1 MWISE
6 LSARSGVPIPTVKFY
21 LREGLLHPGEATA
34 ATRTRYDQTHVT
46 RLRLIRALVEIA
58 GLSLPRVRDVLDVV
72 ADDAHDSRE
81 SIGTAL
87 RLLSP
92 VPDPPPEGSA
102 SARVARLFS
111 ERGWVA
117 DPDSPHALALAGALQ
132 RMDEAGQPLR
142 DSVLSSY
149 VDAVEQ
155 VARTDLST
163 LAPDLDATEATTHAV
178 IGTLLTEPVLVMLRR
193 ILQEHLSAS
202 TGRDADR

>member
-21 LREGLLHPGEATA
+21 LREGLLHPGEATG
-34 ATRTRYDQTHVT
+34 ATRTRYDGTHVT

-58 GLSLPRVRDVLDVV
+58 GLSLPRVHEVLAVV
-72 ADDAHDSRE
+72 AEDIDGSRE

-92 VPDPPPEGSA
+92 LPDPPPETSVRD
-102 SARVARLFS
+102 RVARLFA

-117 DPDSPHALALAGALQ
+117 DPESPHALALAGALQ

-163 LAPDLDATEATTHAV
+163 LAPDLDAAAATAHAV
-178 IGTLLTEPVLVMLRR
+178 TGTLLTEPVLVMLRR
-193 ILQEHLSAS
+193 ILQEHLSA
-202 TGRDADR
+202 TDDR